1 MRDRLI
7 ELMRQA
13 EFAYLDFS
21 KLCPCEKSLTDFTAD
36 YLLENGVIAPP
47 CKVGDTIYQIVY
59 NYDRKTCPATIYPS
73 HYVKKEVVGIH
84 ICDSRL
90 RVNALSNK
98 KYRDY
103 LIVRI
108 CNAVEHI
115 PFVKIGKSV
124 FLTKE
129 EAEQA
134 LAERSAE

>member
-1 MRDRLI
+1 MSTCKECLCFKMCLLSSEKVGICEDFKDKSKFI
-7 ELMRQA
+7 EL
-13 EFAYLDFS
+13 
-21 KLCPCEKSLTDFTAD
+21 
-36 YLLENGVIAPP
+36 P

-59 NYDRKTCPATIYPS
+59 CYDRTTYPATKYPD
-73 HYVKKEVVGIH
+73 HYVEKEVVGIH

-103 LIVRI
+103 LIVGI

-115 PFVKIGKSV
+115 PFAKIGKTV

-129 EAEQA
+129 EAEKA
-134 LAERSAE
+134 LKERNNNDLK